1 MTPTRA
7 SRGRSPPRAT
17 RRGALPRRRRRRR
30 TRGGSRPRGCARR
43 RARDLA
49 RVARAR
55 RRLPPWRPSRATSR
69 RPPTRGNWRS
79 RGVRRARARA
89 WRRGA
94 RDEPP
99 SCPRGGRRG
108 RRGASTWTRRGTRSA
123 ARPRLGARR
132 SRPPPRAPHHP
143 RWCGVLRRARA
154 RVDADRSDAGGD
166 GARAEAPARAMRAAS
181 ARAGAPGA
189 AEGAISSGAA
199 GTRRRHSLLGGITP
213 RCVGFQGEGEKTG
226 GPSAGSTARQP
237 PRVVER
243 AAKGTWTRSSDA
255 DARADDRW
263 DPSHRAPGS
272 SRGKR
277 AGHASDPPSRD
288 VE

>member
-7 SRGRSPPRAT
+7 NRGRSPPRAT

-55 RRLPPWRPSRATSR
+55 RRLRHGGHLARHRGVHRRGGIGGAEVCAELARVLGVAALATSR
-69 RPPTRGNWRS
+69 LR
-79 RGVRRARARA
+79 VRAAVDVDVAAR
-89 WRRGA
+89 
-94 RDEPP
+94 
-99 SCPRGGRRG
+99 RRG
-108 RRGASTWTRRGTRSA
+108 RAEGRGQPRDRGWARGGVVRLLARLITRDDA
-123 ARPRLGARR
+123 ACSG
-132 SRPPPRAPHHP
+132 
-143 RWCGVLRRARA
+143 ARA

-166 GARAEAPARAMRAAS
+166 GARAEAPRARCARRAPARELPAPPRAPSRVAPPGHGDGILFSEESHRAAS
-181 ARAGAPGA
+181 DFKVKVKRPEDQARARQLD
-189 AEGAISSGAA
+189 S
-199 GTRRRHSLLGGITP
+199 RR
-213 RCVGFQGEGEKTG
+213 
-226 GPSAGSTARQP
+226 
-237 PRVVER
+237 RVVER